1 MTEQLAR
8 IALQFTPNI
17 GSTTI
22 KKLLQYYGSASA
34 IFSEKSK
41 ISPLG
46 KRVPLPKLTTEIR
59 TLAEFELLQMERE
72 QIHLCFYTDDDFPK
86 RLKACS
92 DSPYLFYYKGK
103 HIFNEQKMVAVVG
116 TRNIS
121 PYGKDV
127 TNKIISELAQYDICV
142 VSGLARGVDT
152 VAHEQALDCE
162 LKTAAVL
169 GCGLR
174 RIYPDTNARLAHRI
188 IEHEG
193 AIISEFPFATQPD
206 RQNFPQRNRIIAGLS
221 DVTIVMETASKGG
234 SIITAYIAQSYN
246 RDVMAVPG
254 NIFSQTYDGCHDL
267 IKKNV
272 AAMATSGAD
281 VAELMGWDLQPKHAI
296 QRSLFVE
303 LSDEEQTVIQAI
315 EEGNNIA
322 IDDLSLALA
331 QFTPSKLAAILLQL
345 ELKGVIECAPG
356 KTYRICP

>member
-17 GSTTI
+17 GSSSI

-46 KRVPLPKLTTEIR
+46 KRVPLPTLTTEICA
-59 TLAEFELLQMERE
+59 LAEHELCQMERE
-72 QIHLCFYTDDDFPK
+72 NIHLCFYTDNDFPK
-86 RLKACS
+86 RLKACA

-103 HIFNEQKMVAVVG
+103 YVFNEQKMVAVVG

-121 PYGKDV
+121 TYGKDV
-127 TNKIISELAQYDICV
+127 TNKIINELAQYNICV

-152 VAHEQALDCE
+152 VAHEQALECG

-174 RIYPDTNARLAHRI
+174 RIYPDTNTRLARRI
-188 IEHEG
+188 IEQEG
-193 AIISEFPFATQPD
+193 AIISEFPFNTKPD

-221 DVTIVMETASKGG
+221 DVTIVMETAAKGG

-254 NIFSQTYDGCHDL
+254 NVFTQTYDGCHEL

-272 AAMATSGAD
+272 AAIATSGAD
-281 VAELMGWDLQPKHAI
+281 VAELMGWDLQPKRAI
-296 QRSLFVE
+296 QRSLFIDFTE
-303 LSDEEQTVIQAI
+303 EEQIVVQKI
-315 EEGNNIA
+315 ENQDNIA
-322 IDDLSLALA
+322 IDDLTISLP
-331 QFTPSKLAAILLQL
+331 QFTPSKLASILLQL

-356 KTYRICP
+356 KNYRICP